1 MYRIYQKQGNK
12 ILRSLT
18 VNTDG
23 MIKALTTAYPSDAQK
38 AITEKHKIEDGIPIT
53 FKLKGFNWRIVKLH
67 DRSLDAL

>member
-23 MIKALTTAYPSDAQK
+23 MIKVLTTTYPSDAQK
-38 AITEKHKIEDGIPIT
+38 AITEKHKIEDGLPVT
-53 FKLKGFNWRIVKLH
+53 FNLRGFNWRIVKLNS
-67 DRSLDAL
+67 DC

>member
-18 VNTDG
+18 VNTNG

-53 FKLKGFNWRIVKLH
+53 FKLKGFNWRIVKLNGNC
-67 DRSLDAL
+67 